1 MEIRKDYHEVLSVL
15 EGVLLHIFRGIESM
29 FLYLAPWSGALTNV
43 VVLINCYR
51 ELRCRNRSRSFR
63 LSFPRDS
70 PPRAWKGAALDIC
83 RGPEA
88 AS

>member
-29 FLYLAPWSGALTNV
+29 FLYSTRRFAAIKNL
-43 VVLINCYR
+43 VVLINYYR
-51 ELRCRNRSRSFR
+51 ELRCRNRSRSIR

-70 PPRAWKGAALDIC
+70 PPRAWKGTALDVR